1 MKTKLTL
8 RLDEELIAAAKQE
21 AATRGTSISSMVANF
36 FNALRQERKPR
47 AVPHL
52 SPITAALAGL
62 LAGSRVTEDDYK
74 RHLEKKHR

>member
-47 AVPHL
+47 AVPQL
-52 SPITAALAGL
+52 SPNTAALAGL
-62 LAGSRVTEDDYK
+62 LARSRVTEDDYK